1 MNIEEC
7 GYWPYDK
14 EKEYEEYIIGV
25 DEDGAEI
32 KYNSDPDKLSN
43 YFGAN
48 PEAPH
53 YLTPVYFSKDVLTK
67 YYSKPELYE
76 VNDGHIR
83 CQGLWLLNIDNLSK
97 DYVSVY
103 LGDLGRDIPNKEQ
116 VYWKSFNIVPDGIL
130 SETKFKRDFLA
141 QFADPEVADL
151 RFKQLFNM
159 FKNKW
164 SEKFDWELFLEL
176 SEKDRY
182 NFEHLRIP
190 VSKSQVEFDGL
201 VLSLVKTLI
210 DSLNEKALNKV
221 ISNKDDLK
229 GSISLIERFFEEQ
242 KISQYEQHIQFLR
255 NLQSLR
261 STGSGHR
268 KGKSYEKASEKFGLE
283 DNNFV
288 EVFERILKD
297 AISFIEFL
305 EGNFL
310 TSSH

>member
-1 MNIEEC
+1 MDPVIKQEHGNVYIKLSYLKRFAAVKQMAIALYFDIKYTSAQTLEELELEPVFEEHFGSDCCFDYNCKNYKSTDIKSYSIIHGKKILFGVNIEEC

-151 RFKQLFNM
+151 RFKQL
-159 FKNKW
+159 
-164 SEKFDWELFLEL
+164 
-176 SEKDRY
+176 
-182 NFEHLRIP
+182 
-190 VSKSQVEFDGL
+190 
-201 VLSLVKTLI
+201 LI
-210 DSLNEKALNKV
+210 CL
-221 ISNKDDLK
+221 
-229 GSISLIERFFEEQ
+229 
-242 KISQYEQHIQFLR
+242 KISGLK
-255 NLQSLR
+255 NLIGNYSWNYQ
-261 STGSGHR
+261 R
-268 KGKSYEKASEKFGLE
+268 KI
-283 DNNFV
+283 D
-288 EVFERILKD
+288 I
-297 AISFIEFL
+297 
-305 EGNFL
+305 
-310 TSSH
+310 TSSI